1 MNDVFEDLEKGMKH
15 PKEIKE
21 IKITAQKDKT
31 LSKEQQTFNRLTKR
45 ISTLQDEIV
54 LETEKCERLLT
65 LHTGKIPKLEKNI
78 AERQLKLAKTISR
91 STQSIKYGK
100 RQLENIEC
108 VILHLFDQAF
118 AVIDPDNETEL
129 LYNQW
134 AGFSYQEKI
143 EKEME
148 VMKQAMAE
156 MRQMM
161 ESLFGFK
168 MDADLLDFHDSPES
182 FVRSQEKEDSSSNRK
197 KSKKELEKEL
207 RRNQEEAMKLKSMR
221 NIYISLVKVLHP
233 DTETDPLEIMRKEE
247 LMKKVTGAYDDKDLT
262 TLLKLEIEWVA
273 SEAHNLDLM
282 TKDKLKIYIASLK
295 EQVKE
300 LENEK
305 ASIWRHPR
313 AQCVRSFAGLSE
325 SMAVKE
331 IDRSIAKLKKQ
342 KKAVEDVNKLFSQPN
357 PKKAILSFVT
367 IMIEQLNQ
375 RSFKDDLED
384 LFSL

>member
-1 MNDVFEDLEKGMKH
+1 MNDPSEDLERGMKR

-21 IKITAQKDKT
+21 LKIVAQKDKT
-31 LSKEQQTFNRLTKR
+31 LSKEQQTFNRLTKK

-78 AERQLKLAKTISR
+78 AERQLKLAKTILR
-91 STQSIKYGK
+91 STQSIKFGK

-108 VILHLFDQAF
+108 VLLNLTDQAF

-129 LYNQW
+129 WYEQW
-134 AGFSYQEKI
+134 AGISYQEKI

-148 VMKQAMAE
+148 AMKQAMAE
-156 MRQMM
+156 TRKMM
-161 ESLFGFK
+161 ETLFGFC
-168 MDADLLDFHDSPES
+168 MDEDLMDFCDSPES
-182 FVRSQEKEDSSSNRK
+182 FVRSQEKEDSSSYRK
-197 KSKKELEKEL
+197 KSKKELENEL
-207 RRNQEEAMKLKSMR
+207 RKNQEEAMKLKSMR

-233 DTETDPLEIMRKEE
+233 DTETDPLEIMRKDE
-247 LMKKVTGAYDDKDLT
+247 LMKKVTVAYNDKDLT
-262 TLLKLEIEWVA
+262 TLLKLEIEWVS

-282 TKDKLKIYIASLK
+282 TKDKLKSYIASLK

-305 ASIWRHPR
+305 ASIWRQPR

-325 SMAVKE
+325 SMAIRE
-331 IDRSIAKLKKQ
+331 IDRSIAMLKKQ
-342 KKAVEDVNKLFSQPN
+342 KKAVEQVNNVFSQPN
-357 PKKAILSFVT
+357 PKKEILSFVT
-367 IMIEQLNQ
+367 IMMERLNQ
-375 RSFKDDLED
+375 RSFEDDFED
-384 LFSL
+384 LF

>member
-1 MNDVFEDLEKGMKH
+1 MNDASEDLEKGMKH

-21 IKITAQKDKT
+21 IKIIAQKDKT

-91 STQSIKYGK
+91 STQSNKYGK

-118 AVIDPDNETEL
+118 AVIDPDDETEL
-129 LYNQW
+129 LYKQW
-134 AGFSYQEKI
+134 AGISYQEKI

-148 VMKQAMAE
+148 AMKKAMAE
-156 MRQMM
+156 TRKMM
-161 ESLFGFK
+161 EALFGFC
-168 MDADLLDFHDSPES
+168 MDEDLMDFCDSPES
-182 FVRSQEKEDSSSNRK
+182 FVRSQEKEDSSSHRK
-197 KSKKELEKEL
+197 KSKKELENEL
-207 RRNQEEAMKLKSMR
+207 RKNQEEAMKLKSMR

-247 LMKKVTGAYDDKDLT
+247 LMKKVTVAYNDKDLT
-262 TLLKLEIEWVA
+262 TLLKLEMEWVA

-313 AQCVRSFAGLSE
+313 AQCVRSFAGFSE

-367 IMIEQLNQ
+367 IMIERLNQ
-375 RSFKDDLED
+375 RSFEDDLED
-384 LFSL
+384 LFSI

>member
-91 STQSIKYGK
+91 STQSLKYGK